1 MKVILLS
8 ILILTSFNLSVAK
21 DICQKF
27 KVISD
32 KERDLIDS
40 SQSGY
45 KVISEGRSYLY
56 TSPNINCKERNVFL
70 IKNDLVNAY
79 AVYRDFTFIMYLN
92 KDGEIIVGWITSS
105 QLVPTGTGIG
115 PADENK

>member
-1 MKVILLS
+1 MKILLA
-8 ILILTSFNLSVAK
+8 ILIFISFNVSAVE

-40 SQSGY
+40 SKSGY

-56 TSPNINCKERNVFL
+56 TSPNINCKEQNVFL

-79 AVYRDFTFIMYLN
+79 AVYRNFTFIMYLN
-92 KDGEIIVGWITSS
+92 KEGEIIVGWITSS

-115 PADENK
+115 PSDENK